1 MPDAEGKPLIGRNIM
16 SIWRKAL
23 TTAAVA
29 TALMAQGAAAENVK
43 IALVV
48 KALGIG
54 FFEAANKGAE
64 EAAAELGDVE
74 IIYTGPTST
83 TAEGQIEVINAL
95 IAQGVDAI
103 AISANDPDAVAPA
116 LKKAMDRGITVISWD
131 SGVAPEGRQMH
142 LNPSSSALIGNTI
155 IKLAADHMP
164 DGGEVAILSAT
175 STSTNQNIWIEE
187 ATKVLPN
194 YPGINLVATVY
205 GDDLADKSYREAQG
219 LMSTYPN
226 LKAIIAPTTVGILAA
241 SQAVTDAGKIGQIN
255 VTGLGLPS
263 EMAGAV
269 AYGATV
275 SFAIWNPIDLG
286 YAATMIAYNLHKGT
300 AKAEPGAQIP
310 MGRIGA
316 ATLDDENEAAMS
328 DPFTY
333 DKSNIEEFKSIF

>member
-1 MPDAEGKPLIGRNIM
+1 M
-16 SIWRKAL
+16 SILKKAL
-23 TTAAVA
+23 TTAALA
-29 TALMAQGAAAENVK
+29 TVLLAQTAAAENVK

-54 FFEAANKGAE
+54 FFEAAAKGAE

-74 IIYTGPTST
+74 IIYTGPTDT

-95 IAQGVDAI
+95 IAQGVNAI
-103 AISANDPDAVAPA
+103 AVSANDPDALVPT
-116 LKKAMDRGITVISWD
+116 LQKAMERGITVISWD
-131 SGVAPEGRQMH
+131 SGVAKDGRQMH

-155 IKLAADHMP
+155 IKLAADHLP
-164 DGGEVAILSAT
+164 EGGDVAILSAT
-175 STSTNQNIWIEE
+175 STSTNQNVWIEE

-219 LMSTYPN
+219 LMATYPN

-269 AYGATV
+269 ASGATK

-286 YAATMIAYNLHKGT
+286 YAATMLAYNINKGAAT
-300 AKAEPGAQIP
+300 GEGAEIP
-310 MGRIGA
+310 MGRMGA
-316 ATLDDENEAAMS
+316 AKLDANGEAAMS

-333 DKSNIEEFKSIF
+333 DASNIEQFKSIF

>member
-1 MPDAEGKPLIGRNIM
+1 M
-16 SIWRKAL
+16 SILKKAL
-23 TTAAVA
+23 TTAALA
-29 TALMAQGAAAENVK
+29 TALIANAAAAENVK

-54 FFEAANKGAE
+54 FFEAAAKGAE
-64 EAAAELGDVE
+64 EAAKELGDVE
-74 IIYTGPTST
+74 IIYTGPTDT
-83 TAEGQIEVINAL
+83 TAEGQIEVINSL
-95 IAQGVDAI
+95 IAQGVNAI
-103 AISANDPDAVAPA
+103 AVSANDKDALVPA

-142 LNPSSSALIGNTI
+142 LNPSSNALIGNTI

-164 DGGEVAILSAT
+164 DGGDVAILSASAT
-175 STSTNQNIWIEE
+175 ATNQNIWIEE
-187 ATKVLPN
+187 AKKVLPN
-194 YPGINLVATVY
+194 YPGVNLVTTVY
-205 GDDLADKSYREAQG
+205 GDDLSDKSYREAQG
-219 LMSTYPN
+219 LIQSYPN

-269 AYGATV
+269 ASGATV

-286 YAATMIAYNLHKGT
+286 YAATMLAYNINKGAATGEGAEIGMGRMGT
-300 AKAEPGAQIP
+300 AK
-310 MGRIGA
+310 
-316 ATLDDENEAAMS
+316 LDANGEAAMS

-333 DKSNIEEFKSIF
+333 DASNIDQFKEIF

>member
-1 MPDAEGKPLIGRNIM
+1 M
-16 SIWRKAL
+16 SILKKAL
-23 TTAAVA
+23 TTAALA
-29 TALMAQGAAAENVK
+29 TALIAQSAYAENLK
-43 IALVV
+43 IAIVV

-64 EAAAELGDVE
+64 EAAKELGDVE
-74 IIYTGPTST
+74 IIYTGPTET
-83 TAEGQIEVINAL
+83 TAEGQIEVLNAL

-103 AISANDPDAVAPA
+103 AISANDPDAVAPT
-116 LKKAMDRGITVISWD
+116 LQKAMERGITVISWD
-131 SGVAPEGRQMH
+131 SGVAKEGRQMH

-155 IKLAADHMP
+155 IKLAADNMP
-164 DGGEVAILSAT
+164 DGGDVAILSAT

-219 LMSTYPN
+219 LIATYPN

-241 SQAVTDAGKIGQIN
+241 SQAVTDAGLIGKVN

-269 AYGATV
+269 ESGATK

-286 YAATMIAYNLHKGT
+286 YAATMLAYNIKKGAT
-300 AKAEPGAQIP
+300 TEAGASIP
-310 MGRIGA
+310 MGRMGA
-316 ATLDDENEAAMS
+316 ATLDENGEAAMS

-333 DKSNIEEFKSIF
+333 DASNIAEFKSIF